1 MALLYGGPD
10 PVFAVRTR
18 SLRPAS
24 AMLNSNDFHPAA
36 RVRRSA
42 NRCLMVLEREYNP
55 LRVAS

>member
-24 AMLNSNDFHPAA
+24 AMLNSNDLRPTA
-36 RVRRSA
+36 RVRRAA
-42 NRCLMVLEREYNP
+42 NRCLMVLQREYNP
-55 LRVAS
+55 MGVAS